1 MAIDGLGTAGIHRMR
16 ADDPAE
22 VAETGCAVDIVG
34 VSKTFGELVAVRDVS
49 LPIRKGEF
57 ITLLGPSGCGKTTLL
72 NIVAGFEAPDSGK
85 VCIDAKDMTRVPP
98 YRRDTGMVFQS
109 YALFPHMN
117 VFDNVAFGLR
127 MRRIPKAQ
135 IANAVRRTLAM
146 VKLESLE
153 QRRVRQLSGGQQQRV
168 ALARAIIIRP
178 KVLLLD
184 EPLSALDKNLRAEMQ
199 VELKELHRETGLT
212 TLFVTH
218 DQSEAL
224 SLADRIVVMNRGEV
238 QQVSTPLD
246 LYRRPVNGFVASFIG
261 EINALPP
268 ARCTV
273 REENLLLDFAA
284 DVRLVTRRPA
294 NLRVRDGQTIRLF
307 VRPEQVAL
315 ACGEVGRQNVVKGR
329 ITTHIY
335 QGAYTV
341 TRLEVAGLGLVQL
354 RSGGGD
360 VIECAPPGSEVA
372 IAVDLDQA
380 VMIAE

>member
-1 MAIDGLGTAGIHRMR
+1 MDAEDVV
-16 ADDPAE
+16 E
-22 VAETGCAVDIVG
+22 VAEAGCAVDIVG
-34 VSKTFGELVAVRDVS
+34 VSKTFGELAAVRDVS

-72 NIVAGFEAPDSGK
+72 NVVAGFEAPDAGK
-85 VCIDAKDMTRVPP
+85 VCIDAKDVTGVPP
-98 YRRDTGMVFQS
+98 YLRDTGMVFQS

-127 MRRIPKAQ
+127 MRRLPKAQ
-135 IANAVRRTLAM
+135 VAQAVRRTLAM
-146 VKLESLE
+146 VKLDSLE
-153 QRRVRQLSGGQQQRV
+153 RRRVRQLSGGQQQRV
-168 ALARAIIIRP
+168 ALARAIVIRP

-199 VELKELHRETGLT
+199 VELKELHRKTGLT

-238 QQVSTPLD
+238 QQVSTPLE
-246 LYRRPVNGFVASFIG
+246 LYRHPVNGFVASFIG

-273 REENLLLDFAA
+273 RNGDFLLDFAA
-284 DVRLVTRRPA
+284 GVRLVAKRSA
-294 NLRVRDGQTIRLF
+294 NMRLRDGQTIRLF
-307 VRPEQVAL
+307 VRPEHVAL
-315 ACGEVGRQNVVKGR
+315 VRGDASRRNVVKGR
-329 ITTHIY
+329 ITTHIF

-341 TRLEVAGLGLVQL
+341 TRLEVGGLGLVQL

-360 VIECAPPGSEVA
+360 VIERAPPGSEAEIA
-372 IAVDLDQA
+372 IDLDDA
-380 VMIAE
+380 VVIPQ